1 MPKKLTQEE
10 VINRCKKIHPEYNYD
25 KLIYVNANTPF
36 IVTCPIHGDFETRAS
51 RFIMGSKCGCP
62 KCNTGFIKYVSS
74 EEFKRRCIEQFP
86 NYDYSKANFKG
97 EYDKITVT
105 CNIHNYTWNPTTKD
119 LMNGHGC
126 PLCGR
131 ESLQKTQ
138 ALTLQEFIQKARE
151 IHRNKY
157 DYSKVDYYNSST
169 PITINCPKHG
179 EFQTTP
185 NSHLS
190 QKTGCPRCKQSKGE
204 SDIELFL
211 DEKQIQY
218 VKQYPIVCNLKKN
231 NKTYV
236 DFYLPEYNTFIE
248 YNGQQHYI
256 PIKYFGGE
264 LKFREQVARD
274 EYVRNYCKANAIKL
288 IEIKYDENVVECLG
302 NKLR

>member
-36 IVTCPIHGDFETRAS
+36 IVTCHGDFETRAS
-51 RFIMGSKCGCP
+51 RFIMGAKCGC
-62 KCNTGFIKYVSS
+62 
-74 EEFKRRCIEQFP
+74 P

-105 CNIHNYTWNPTTKD
+105 CNNYTWNPTTKD

-185 NSHLS
+185 NSHLCRLLS
-190 QKTGCPRCKQSKGE
+190 
-204 SDIELFL
+204 
-211 DEKQIQY
+211 
-218 VKQYPIVCNLKKN
+218 
-231 NKTYV
+231 
-236 DFYLPEYNTFIE
+236 
-248 YNGQQHYI
+248 
-256 PIKYFGGE
+256 
-264 LKFREQVARD
+264 A
-274 EYVRNYCKANAIKL
+274 
-288 IEIKYDENVVECLG
+288 
-302 NKLR
+302 